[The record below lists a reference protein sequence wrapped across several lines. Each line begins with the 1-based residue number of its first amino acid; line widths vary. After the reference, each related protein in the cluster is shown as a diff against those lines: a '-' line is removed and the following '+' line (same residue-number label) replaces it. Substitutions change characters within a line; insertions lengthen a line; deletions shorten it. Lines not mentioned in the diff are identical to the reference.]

1 MSNSPSQFH
10 SPHLWAAGSLAAE
23 FAPGEL
29 VANRY
34 QVVAPQI
41 WRDTNPKE
49 PPSLSD
55 PAPESAIAYLGLF
68 GLSLHLPRLYGI
80 CQLEEGEVMV
90 LENVP
95 LTPEGEFY
103 PSLKQVWADAS
114 PVRQVY
120 WLWQILSLCQPL
132 TQEGVASSLLDWD
145 NIRVQ
150 GWRVRL
156 KQLFLDSET
165 NPPPELL
172 QSSITST
179 SESATLIQAPLNLYL
194 QKLGAIWQ
202 PLVSSAKAV
211 VAPQLEAITQ
221 QLQTPDVEFATVSA
235 TLNQI
240 LLEQAAQQ
248 PLRIQVASASDTGPK
263 RSHNEDSCYPTAE
276 EIENR
281 FLQSPP
287 ILAEHLAIVCDGIGG
302 HEGGEVAS
310 QLAVQSLKLQI
321 QALLREISNDP
332 EIMTPDLVAE
342 QLAAIVRIANNII
355 AARNDEQEREWRQRM
370 GTTLV
375 MAVQLPQQIK
385 NLELGVGNSHEL
397 YIVNVGDSKAYW
409 ITPEACYPLTVDD
422 DLASRETTLAR
433 SLYREALQHRG
444 AGALTQALGTKDAE
458 SLRPTVQRLILEEDG
473 LLLLCSDGLSDND
486 LLEQYW
492 AYFCPNVLNGEQSL
506 AEAVQGL
513 IDLANE
519 KNGHDNTSVVLA
531 AYGISPQYPVLVNL
545 SELPQ
550 FSVVSSKSEASDSP
564 ETSEAIEE
572 ETELELEP
580 ESEPS
585 VEVNNRT
592 QINIVALVLGVLAL
606 VASAALGGLLLS
618 KVLLDSDS
626 ENPTPPIENA
636 E

>member
-1 MSNSPSQFH
+1 MSSSQSQFH
-10 SPHLWAAGSLAAE
+10 PPHLWAAGSLAAE

-29 VANRY
+29 VDNRY

-49 PPSLSD
+49 PPSLPD
-55 PAPESAIAYLGLF
+55 PTPTLAIAYLGLF
-68 GLSLHLPRLYGI
+68 GQSLHLPRLYGV

-103 PSLKQVWADAS
+103 PALEQAWADAS

-120 WLWQILSLCQPL
+120 WLWQILTLYQPL
-132 TQEGVASSLLDWD
+132 TQEGVVSSLLDWD

-172 QSSITST
+172 QSSLTPP
-179 SESATLIQAPLNLYL
+179 SESATLVQAPIDIYL
-194 QKLGAIWQ
+194 QKLGAIWE
-202 PLVSSAKAV
+202 PVVRSAKAA
-211 VAPQLEAITQ
+211 VAPQLEAIAR
-221 QLQTPDVEFATVSA
+221 QLQTSEVSLEKVSA
-235 TLNQI
+235 TLNQL

-263 RSHNEDSCYPTAE
+263 RSHNEDSYYPTAK
-276 EIENR
+276 EIDNR

-310 QLAVQSLKLQI
+310 QLAVQSLKLQV
-321 QALLREISNDP
+321 QALLKEISTDP

-342 QLAAIVRIANNII
+342 QLAAIVRIANNLI

-370 GTTLV
+370 GTTLI

-397 YIVNVGDSKAYW
+397 YLVNVGDSKAYW

-433 SLYREALQHRG
+433 SLYREALQHQG

-473 LLLLCSDGLSDND
+473 LLLLCSDGLSDNN

-492 AYFCPNVLNGEQSL
+492 AYFCPNVLNGEQTL
-506 AEAVQGL
+506 EEAVRSL

-519 KNGHDNTSVVLA
+519 KNGHDNTSVVLVS
-531 AYGISPQYPVLVNL
+531 YGISPQYPVLVNL

-550 FSVVSSKSEASDSP
+550 FSLVSSKSGEPNSAEASEGSA
-564 ETSEAIEE
+564 EEA
-572 ETELELEP
+572 ELELEP
-580 ESEPS
+580 EDQPL
-585 VEVNNRT
+585 VEVNHRSRLK
-592 QINIVALVLGVLAL
+592 ILVIFLGVLAL
-606 VASAALGGLLLS
+606 VASAALGGLMLS

-626 ENPTPPIENA
+626 SIPSSPPENA